1 MEGLYQTQRIKD
13 LKDKMEKQ
21 AIEKAFAK
29 KIAEKKKRAMIE
41 KEADRLVSHAKS
53 NAKKKSHA
61 KAMGKAGIKAKNA
74 RSGAGMSA
82 RRK

>member
-1 MEGLYQTQRIKD
+1 
-13 LKDKMEKQ
+13 
-21 AIEKAFAK
+21 
-29 KIAEKKKRAMIE
+29 MIE

-74 RSGAGMSA
+74 RSGAGMST